1 MVITNKKFDY
11 KQNNRRL
18 YLLWMFLSTVVF
30 ILEYLTICDNCQLT
44 KIYEFQLLM
53 VYGIAQYGSIKK
65 FGMFNIFSLIL
76 VGFFIFAIGGILH
89 FFISNDNILE
99 FLDHGFGDFYFT
111 NMIMQ
116 ESLLIYS
123 LFIALSY
130 LTYSMI
136 HKGKGSFIGLEDK
149 NSHDD
154 MYFKIGKFLMWAFLA
169 VEIYKGYLYFSSFSI
184 SRVLI
189 YLYGNMENPVPTWV
203 RFFATFFEIGY
214 AFILCSKP
222 EKSVFKKYSA
232 LFFVVI
238 IPEILLG
245 NRAMFG
251 AFMLYYFWYYAR
263 FYNPQPI
270 RKKYVLLGGVLILLI
285 FQIMQ
290 FMRDGGDFDMASL
303 SLTSFLKGQATS
315 FYILPIY
322 IQNASSIQYYL
333 YPFILYPI
341 IGVFSGYTG
350 QSIEAL
356 QHKCGVGHQLIYTV
370 SPDYYLNGGSF
381 GSSNIVEL
389 YDLGVYGVI
398 IGAVF
403 FSCMLYYFEKKV
415 GVNRIAL
422 FMSYHILSLFI
433 MSSRGSFFPSLYDVF
448 KLFVFYSFITFCYK
462 LLYKKKNIQFL

>member
-11 KQNNRRL
+11 NQNNRRL

-123 LFIALSY
+123 FFIALSY

-189 YLYGNMENPVPTWV
+189 YLYVNMENHVPTWV
-203 RFFATFFEIGY
+203 RFFATFFR
-214 AFILCSKP
+214 LP
-222 EKSVFKKYSA
+222 ELA
-232 LFFVVI
+232 
-238 IPEILLG
+238 
-245 NRAMFG
+245 
-251 AFMLYYFWYYAR
+251 
-263 FYNPQPI
+263 
-270 RKKYVLLGGVLILLI
+270 
-285 FQIMQ
+285 
-290 FMRDGGDFDMASL
+290 
-303 SLTSFLKGQATS
+303 
-315 FYILPIY
+315 
-322 IQNASSIQYYL
+322 
-333 YPFILYPI
+333 
-341 IGVFSGYTG
+341 
-350 QSIEAL
+350 
-356 QHKCGVGHQLIYTV
+356 
-370 SPDYYLNGGSF
+370 GS
-381 GSSNIVEL
+381 
-389 YDLGVYGVI
+389 
-398 IGAVF
+398 
-403 FSCMLYYFEKKV
+403 
-415 GVNRIAL
+415 R
-422 FMSYHILSLFI
+422 
-433 MSSRGSFFPSLYDVF
+433 
-448 KLFVFYSFITFCYK
+448 
-462 LLYKKKNIQFL
+462 